1 MSDTDI
7 IIEEAEVEPK
17 LLDIIESQIVII
29 NECMEWESDVY
40 DNMQADKI
48 KVMANAFEIIYSAQL
63 RLLEQLA

>member
-1 MSDTDI
+1 MNDV

-29 NECMEWESDVY
+29 NECMEWEGDMY

-48 KVMANAFEIIYSAQL
+48 RIMSNAFEIIYSAQI